1 MGSEIILE
9 WDEEKRLRNIAE
21 RGVDF
26 AEAVGVL
33 SDPNVALYVDSLKD
47 YGEERFNAYGVSNGR
62 RLRLCFTHRK
72 EKIRVITI
80 FKVHQKEWEKYY
92 GTSK

>member
-1 MGSEIILE
+1 MSSEIIFE
-9 WDEEKRLRNIAE
+9 WNEEKRLRNIAE
-21 RGVDF
+21 HGVDF

-33 SDPNVALYVDSLKD
+33 SDLRVSLYADNRKD

-62 RLRLCFTHRK
+62 RLRLCFTLR
-72 EKIRVITI
+72 EGKIRVITI
-80 FKVHQKEWEKYY
+80 FKVHNKEWEKYY